1 MKFDG
6 ADVRRRPNIVNGCA
20 ISLPLLLPTPSP
32 PQPSDQPHS
41 TKTMPTAPMA
51 TNDII
56 IMFSTDFDRV
66 MPP

>member
-1 MKFDG
+1 MKFELLTFSS
-6 ADVRRRPNIVNGCA
+6 PNMWNGDA

-41 TKTMPTAPMA
+41 TKTRPTAPMA
-51 TNDII
+51 ENDII
-56 IMFSTDFDRV
+56 IMLSTDFERV